1 MIEYP
6 EALKGELRSMGFLEK
21 EGHHVITGVHN
32 DKTYGVDFR
41 TGEIFRFEDLE
52 RITEDAEDSFL
63 NRLKEIAEQT
73 KRTRWGNNADKKETV
88 QEPEETGSSEGEE
101 SKAPVTFDKRKLPDK
116 AVPEITMED
125 ITNYICPYA
134 TEKEAYMFLQLCKA
148 RNLNPFTGEAHL
160 IKYNER
166 SEATTVVG
174 KDAFT
179 RRAEEHPSFD
189 GFEAGIILKGENAIE
204 YRQGTLK
211 LEGEVL
217 VGGWSKVFRKDRTVP
232 VMNAVNFEE
241 YVGKKKDGSVNKMW
255 KTKPCTMIRKV
266 ALVQSLREAFPSE
279 FGGCYDS
286 SEMGVEL

>member
-1 MIEYP
+1 MGTE
-6 EALKGELRSMGFLEK
+6 ETKHSKLGGELASLGFVQNEK
-21 EGHHVITGVHN
+21 NPQIYKKSKDG
-32 DKTYGVDFR
+32 KTYGVDEQKKEAFYMD
-41 TGEIFRFEDLE
+41 DLT
-52 RITEDAEDSFL
+52 RITDDPEDSYL
-63 NRLKEIAEQT
+63 QTLKKAVVRFGSNQ
-73 KRTRWGNNADKKETV
+73 KEDI

-101 SKAPVTFDKRKLPDK
+101 SKTPVTFDKRKLPDK
-116 AVPEITMED
+116 TVPEITMED

-241 YVGKKKDGSVNKMW
+241 YVGKKKDGTINKMW